1 MIEVKNN
8 QLTNEKLDELLEWTK
23 SLVSYAERVSAL
35 TWLANEI
42 NNEWRERIA
51 RERAKAVR
59 ELRESGYDW
68 TTIGKIVG
76 VSRQRAYQIANG

>member
-8 QLTNEKLDELLEWTK
+8 QLTNDKLDELLEWVE
-23 SLVSYAERVSAL
+23 SLDSYAERVSAL

-42 NNEWRERIA
+42 NDEWRERIA

-68 TTIGKIVG
+68 TAIGKIVG